1 MPNKTISVLI
11 PVPVAKLAV
20 YEMVNEWLSIFLVLC
35 NMCTAQNTHSVL
47 LHRRCVV
54 PCAADL
60 SLIKALAR
68 LPTVK

>member
-1 MPNKTISVLI
+1 MVFT

-47 LHRRCVV
+47 LHRELLFLVLLTLV
-54 PCAADL
+54 
-60 SLIKALAR
+60 
-68 LPTVK
+68 